1 MMQGLTDSSQQQ
13 APSMMMGGGLPAQ
26 GQAAPSAQPQL
37 TTGPSAQMGM
47 GGMGMGE
54 METKSLASGEWPPV
68 ISADMVRYQ
77 QVFQQTDADHD
88 GKLTGGELVPVLMSL
103 NAPNELLKDI
113 WALADT
119 HKDGVLNFQEFI
131 IAIYLTERAREG
143 RQPPSSLP
151 PGQFPPM
158 AQGQQPQPQQP
169 QAAQVPQSRGA
180 LDADLFSGGIDLSLP
195 SISGTGMGLGAQ
207 GGDMI
212 SGGAI
217 PPAVMPPAASM
228 PPAANMPP
236 ASNMPVMP
244 VTSGMSALI
253 SQTTA
258 GTGGAV
264 EAGYSFRGPADL
276 DLSGTTGPE
285 VDRLKSARVDAE
297 ASDRQL
303 YEKEQIST
311 QAKVDSATLSQKLQ
325 ELVLFQRRCDAN
337 LVEAADR
344 ADRAEREVNELRQR
358 VEQVTAAVEQVSGNL
373 DGSNSRTANAEAEK
387 AKLMQRLQQL
397 QAEQANL
404 VSGGVSHAQAALE
417 SELQAM
423 RAQVAA
429 AEAALGPYL
438 DASSRASQQRMQ
450 LDAKLAE
457 LRLYAEGASG
467 NQVPKLPTWRDW
479 TDLEDEGFDAVKL
492 AWGSWAREKASN
504 PPLPDFQQQQQQPQH
519 LTVASPTTNVSTP
532 PPLMQPTPTTVPVG
546 NNASAANG
554 AWAAF

>member
-1 MMQGLTDSSQQQ
+1 M
-13 APSMMMGGGLPAQ
+13 
-26 GQAAPSAQPQL
+26 
-37 TTGPSAQMGM
+37 
-47 GGMGMGE
+47 
-54 METKSLASGEWPPV
+54 
-68 ISADMVRYQ
+68 
-77 QVFQQTDADHD
+77 
-88 GKLTGGELVPVLMSL
+88 
-103 NAPNELLKDI
+103 
-113 WALADT
+113 
-119 HKDGVLNFQEFI
+119 
-131 IAIYLTERAREG
+131 
-143 RQPPSSLP
+143 
-151 PGQFPPM
+151 
-158 AQGQQPQPQQP
+158 
-169 QAAQVPQSRGA
+169 
-180 LDADLFSGGIDLSLP
+180 
-195 SISGTGMGLGAQ
+195 
-207 GGDMI
+207 
-212 SGGAI
+212 
-217 PPAVMPPAASM
+217 
-228 PPAANMPP
+228 
-236 ASNMPVMP
+236 
-244 VTSGMSALI
+244 
-253 SQTTA
+253 
-258 GTGGAV
+258 
-264 EAGYSFRGPADL
+264 
-276 DLSGTTGPE
+276 
-285 VDRLKSARVDAE
+285 
-297 ASDRQL
+297 
-303 YEKEQIST
+303 
-311 QAKVDSATLSQKLQ
+311 DSATLSQKLQ

-344 ADRAEREVNELRQR
+344 AERAEREVNELRQR

-404 VSGGVSHAQAALE
+404 ASGGVSHAQAALE

-467 NQVPKLPTWRDW
+467 N
-479 TDLEDEGFDAVKL
+479 EGFDAVKL

-519 LTVASPTTNVSTP
+519 PTVASPTTNVSTP

>member
-1 MMQGLTDSSQQQ
+1 
-13 APSMMMGGGLPAQ
+13 
-26 GQAAPSAQPQL
+26 
-37 TTGPSAQMGM
+37 
-47 GGMGMGE
+47 MGMGE
-54 METKSLASGEWPPV
+54 MDTKSLASGEWPPV
-68 ISADMVRYQ
+68 TSADMVRYQ

-119 HKDGVLNFQEFI
+119 DKDGVLNFQEFI

-207 GGDMI
+207 GGDMM
-212 SGGAI
+212 SGGAA
-217 PPAVMPPAASM
+217 PAVMPPAASM

-244 VTSGMSALI
+244 VTSGMSAPI

-344 ADRAEREVNELRQR
+344 AERAEREVNELRQR

-404 VSGGVSHAQAALE
+404 ASGGVSHAQAALE